1 MSNLRSRFPSLAF
14 SLGLFAVLGAR
25 SAAASPVL
33 IAGEGSEKV
42 HSTMVSILK
51 KDGTSVVS
59 VMSDYQGNLTPFS
72 LIIPVPADV
81 TPDRVTGLKREF
93 IDRLDNI
100 SSPKFAEFW
109 EKDPCEQGEAE
120 QEWQRDLTAKASTG
134 FLGTVDTGG
143 GSQKVAKEMLMD
155 MKAQEKTGEYVF
167 SVLSA
172 DELRAH
178 MQKRKLTLPAGGD
191 ASIDEYAKEGFRF
204 LVADVETGRVELVG
218 GSRAQLSPIRFV
230 TDSEYSTVPAR
241 FGLPSAAAKQELL
254 LFTLVPDQR
263 TQVKNYPTKAAPTN
277 LAVDFEIKE
286 RMGEFY
292 GALHD
297 RFLEKNPGTF
307 LLEYAYPSSE
317 CGKPCPNEP
326 LLPHEL
332 LSLGGDAIDAKLP
345 EDVRRPEPP
354 PETDEEKSKLA
365 AMLEGKKPKE
375 KKEIEK
381 QWKADRE
388 ELAARK
394 SLLARQKYV
403 LSRLHYRYD
412 AAALPKDPTLGS
424 GGPVEGGLKLPEGEL
439 GAADASVG
447 PATANAFQTRFN
459 NVHPDIS
466 VIKCESPVRYRWGK
480 SPRTYRGLN
489 KIWVAEDLSRKKR
502 DKIKIDD
509 VIQTPVPDLGIPGK
523 GKAGNTSGP
532 VVAQA
537 EHAATKKKD
546 GDCGCHAVGISP
558 ARHGGF
564 ALFGLALALL
574 GRRRLRS
581 RRG

>member
-1 MSNLRSRFPSLAF
+1 MALLRSRAPLAF
-14 SLGLFAVLGAR
+14 ALGLSSVLGVG
-25 SAAASPVL
+25 SASASPVL
-33 IAGEGSEKV
+33 IAGDGSEKV

-51 KDGTSVVS
+51 KEGTSVVS
-59 VMSDYQGNLTPFS
+59 IMSDYQGNLTPFS

-81 TPDRVTGLKREF
+81 TPERVTGLKREF
-93 IDRLDNI
+93 LDRLDNM

-109 EKDPCEQGEAE
+109 EKDPCESGPAE
-120 QEWQRDLTAKASTG
+120 QEWERDLTAKASTG
-134 FLGTVDTGG
+134 FLGTVDTG

-155 MKAQEKTGEYVF
+155 MKAQEKTGEFAF

-172 DELRAH
+172 SDLRAH
-178 MQKRKLTLPAGGD
+178 LQKRKLTLPSGGD
-191 ASIDEYAKEGFRF
+191 AKVDEYEKEGYRF

-230 TDSEYSTVPAR
+230 TDSDYTTVPAR
-241 FGLPSAAAKQELL
+241 FGLPSAAPKQELL
-254 LFTLVPDQR
+254 IFSLVPDQR
-263 TQVKNYPTKAAPTN
+263 TQVKNYTTKAAPTN

-307 LLEYAYPSSE
+307 LLEYSFPSSE

-332 LSLGGDAIDAKLP
+332 LSLGGDAVEAKLP
-345 EDVRRPEPP
+345 ESERRPEPP
-354 PETDEEKSKLA
+354 PETEEEQAKLKG
-365 AMLEGKKPKE
+365 MLEGKKPKE

-381 QWKADRE
+381 QFQADRE

-394 SLLARQKYV
+394 AVLARQKYV

-412 AAALPKDPTLGS
+412 AAALPKDPVLGA
-424 GGPVEGGLKLPEGEL
+424 GGPVEGGVKLPEGEQ

-447 PATANAFQTRFN
+447 AADKNAFQTRFN

-466 VIKCESPVRYRWGK
+466 VLKCEAPVRYRWGK
-480 SPRTYRGLN
+480 APRTYRGLN

-502 DKIKIDD
+502 DKIKIDE
-509 VIQTPVPDLGIPGK
+509 VVQTPVPDLGIPGK
-523 GKAGNTSGP
+523 GKAGSAPGP
-532 VVAQA
+532 ALPEPAPV
-537 EHAATKKKD
+537 ETRKD
-546 GDCGCHAVGISP
+546 GDCGCHAVGMNP
-558 ARHGGF
+558 GRGGAL
-564 ALFGLALALL
+564 ALFGLALALF
-574 GRRRLRS
+574 GRRGF
-581 RRG
+581 RRIRD